1 MDQEK
6 KLYPTGHNPLFINP
20 SRPMPKEVAV
30 IGAGTIGPDIGYYIK
45 TALPNIKLYLV
56 DVVETALKSAEKRYA
71 EYTKKA
77 LDKRKM
83 KEDQAKAILDNVIY
97 TMDYGQIRDCDL
109 VIEAATENIPLKQRI
124 FSRVEELVNKDT
136 IITSNTSSI
145 PADRIFSKMRNP
157 ERTTITH
164 FFAPAWRSLPVEVIT
179 WPGCKPGDGGLPAL
193 VFCPDG

>member
-6 KLYPTGHNPLFINP
+6 KLYPTGLNPSFIKP

-71 EYTKKA
+71 DYTKKA

-83 KEDQAKAILDNVIY
+83 KEDQAKAVLDNVIY

-124 FSRVEELVNKDT
+124 FSRGEELVNK
-136 IITSNTSSI
+136 
-145 PADRIFSKMRNP
+145 
-157 ERTTITH
+157 
-164 FFAPAWRSLPVEVIT
+164 
-179 WPGCKPGDGGLPAL
+179 
-193 VFCPDG
+193 